1 MCMTSFVLKMTY
13 DGNIMIVNVCSVEER
28 CGCKISFQ
36 ISLQYFVICSKGFS
50 FHLSGSSTNPLIEHY
65 GN

>member
-13 DGNIMIVNVCSVEER
+13 DGNAMIVNVCSVEER

-36 ISLQYFVICSKGFS
+36 ISLQYFVICSRGF
-50 FHLSGSSTNPLIEHY
+50 FL
-65 GN
+65 